1 MIKWLFKYSAVIF
14 VFNSILLAI
23 PQTIPLGEVIFFSLM
38 GLYIVVFLMNI
49 NQMKNVIFHKAFSFL
64 LIISLLNIVYFLIFH
79 SLVDLDAIKYLLA
92 RSMQFSIL
100 AVSIYFSYDY
110 YRTKFLTHLVYFAAF
125 IIFFGLIVNPYL
137 LSGRYSGLMW
147 NPNMLSSFT
156 TVAFGVLLLKNNRFS
171 RFEYFLL
178 FLFLIISLATG
189 SRGSLVAIILAYVL
203 RYGASRRNILYASLA
218 LLSALL
224 VTNLPFETSVN
235 RFVSQSMFNDR
246 ILQYNFAIKSISQR
260 LFFGYGLDKYSYI
273 DMNLVPLYLVDRVKG
288 AHNGYLAILTQ
299 YGILFGS
306 VILFLI
312 LKQSIKVISYFRQS
326 IGVDR
331 AFLFI
336 IIYALFASVYESIIT
351 GINEFHTS
359 LFWFSLSYLS
369 LSIFKLENE
378 N

>member
-23 PQTIPLGEVIFFSLM
+23 PQTIPLGEVIFLSLM
-38 GLYIVVFLMNI
+38 GLYIIVFLMNI

-64 LIISLLNIVYFLIFH
+64 LLISILNIVYFFMFH
-79 SLVDLDAIKYLLA
+79 SFVDLDAIKYLLA
-92 RSMQFSIL
+92 RTMQFSIL

-110 YRTKFLTHLVYFAAF
+110 YRKKFLAHLVYFATV
-125 IIFFGLIVNPYL
+125 IIFLGLIVDPYL

-171 RFEYFLL
+171 RFDYFLL

-203 RYGASRRNILYASLA
+203 RYGASKRNVLYAFLA

-224 VTNLPFETSVN
+224 VTSLPFDTSVN

-246 ILQYNFAIKSISQR
+246 ILQYKFAIQSIAQN
-260 LFFGYGLDKYSYI
+260 LFVGYGLDKYSYI
-273 DMNLVPLYLVDRVKG
+273 DMSLVPLYLEGKVKG

-299 YGILFGS
+299 YGIVFGS
-306 VILFLI
+306 VILFI
-312 LKQSIKVISYFRQS
+312 IFRQCIKVIRYFRQS
-326 IGVDR
+326 IGVER

-378 N
+378 S

>member
-23 PQTIPLGEVIFFSLM
+23 PQTIPLGEVIFLSLM

-64 LIISLLNIVYFLIFH
+64 LLISILNIVYFFMFH
-79 SLVDLDAIKYLLA
+79 SFVDLDAIKYLLA
-92 RSMQFSIL
+92 RTMQFSIL

-110 YRTKFLTHLVYFAAF
+110 YRNKFLAHLVYFATV
-125 IIFFGLIVNPYL
+125 IIFLGLIVDPYI

-171 RFEYFLL
+171 RLDYFLL

-203 RYGASRRNILYASLA
+203 RYGASKRNVLYAFFA

-224 VTNLPFETSVN
+224 VTSLPFDTSVN

-246 ILQYNFAIKSISQR
+246 ILQYKFAIQSIAQN
-260 LFFGYGLDKYSYI
+260 LFVGYGLDKYSYI
-273 DMNLVPLYLVDRVKG
+273 DMSLVPLFLEGKVKG

-299 YGILFGS
+299 YGIVFGS
-306 VILFLI
+306 VILFII
-312 LKQSIKVISYFRQS
+312 LRQCIKVIRYFRQS
-326 IGVDR
+326 IGVER

-378 N
+378 S